1 MLDFLF
7 FSALFFLIPICV
19 SALILFKKP
28 SLIINDKIELD
39 VYRDQLDQIS
49 KDIERGILNQSEA
62 ELSRI
67 EIKKRLLES
76 DSKTSKKLI
85 YGKTNSNYL
94 LMIALSL
101 FLLICS
107 VSLYSTLG
115 FFGTA
120 DAPLNERLD
129 LIEKFNKNRPSQAV
143 METRIAPDKG
153 NKSKINYDKD
163 YLQLIQNLRETVK
176 RNNSDIT
183 GHRLLVKYENDLNR
197 FAEAHLIQEKL
208 INLLGSR
215 VTALDYTDYAQLLIN
230 AANGYVSP
238 EAEESLKKAL
248 KLDKKYARALY
259 LTGLLMIQSKRPDI
273 AYKIWVELLRTGNK
287 YDPWISE
294 IKKSLGA
301 LELKAGLRND

>member
-39 VYRDQLDQIS
+39 VYRDQLDQVS
-49 KDIERGILNQSEA
+49 KDIKRGILNQSEA

-76 DSKTSKKLI
+76 DSKTSKKLN
-85 YGKTNSNYL
+85 YSKTNSNYL

-120 DAPLNERLD
+120 DAPLNERLE

-143 METRIAPDKG
+143 MESRIAPNKG

-197 FAEAHLIQEKL
+197 FTEAHLIQEKL

-215 VTALDYTDYAQLLIN
+215 VTALDYTDHAQLLIN

-273 AYKIWVELLRTGNK
+273 AYKIWVELLRTGNE

>member
-76 DSKTSKKLI
+76 DSKTSKKLNH
-85 YGKTNSNYL
+85 GKTNSNYL

-301 LELKAGLRND
+301 LELKAGLKND

>member
-1 MLDFLF
+1 M
-7 FSALFFLIPICV
+7 
-19 SALILFKKP
+19 
-28 SLIINDKIELD
+28 IINDKIELD

-143 METRIAPDKG
+143 MESRTAPDKG
-153 NKSKINYDKD
+153 NKAKINYDKD

-197 FAEAHLIQEKL
+197 FTEAHLIQEKL
-208 INLLGSR
+208 INLLGSH
-215 VTALDYTDYAQLLIN
+215 VTALDYTDYTQLLIN

>member
-7 FSALFFLIPICV
+7 FSALLFLIPICV
-19 SALILFKKP
+19 SALILFKKS

-39 VYRDQLDQIS
+39 VYRDQLDQVS
-49 KDIERGILNQSEA
+49 KDIKRGILNQSEA

-76 DSKTSKKLI
+76 DSKTSKKLN

-143 METRIAPDKG
+143 IESSIAPDKG
-153 NKSKINYDKD
+153 NKAKLNYDKD

-197 FAEAHLIQEKL
+197 FTEAHLIQEKL

>member
-7 FSALFFLIPICV
+7 FSAIFFLIPICV
-19 SALILFKKP
+19 SALIIFKKP
-28 SLIINDKIELD
+28 SLIINDKIELE
-39 VYRDQLDQIS
+39 VYRDQLDQVS
-49 KDIERGILNQSEA
+49 KDIKRGILNQSEA

-85 YGKTNSNYL
+85 YGKANSNYL

-107 VSLYSTLG
+107 VPLYSTLG

-120 DAPLNERLD
+120 DAPLVERLD

-143 METRIAPDKG
+143 MESRIAPDKG

-197 FAEAHLIQEKL
+197 FTEAHLIQEKL
-208 INLLGSR
+208 INLLGSN

-287 YDPWISE
+287 YDPWIAE
-294 IKKSLGA
+294 IKNSLGT
-301 LELKAGLRND
+301 LEVKAGLRND

>member
-76 DSKTSKKLI
+76 DSKTSKKLN
-85 YGKTNSNYL
+85 YGNTNSNYL

-208 INLLGSR
+208 INLLGSH

>member
-19 SALILFKKP
+19 SAFILFKKP

-197 FAEAHLIQEKL
+197 FTEAHLIQEKL

>member
-7 FSALFFLIPICV
+7 FSALLFLIPICV
-19 SALILFKKP
+19 SALILFKKS

-39 VYRDQLDQIS
+39 VYRDQLDQVS
-49 KDIERGILNQSEA
+49 KDIKRGILNQSEA

-76 DSKTSKKLI
+76 DSKTPKKLN

-107 VSLYSTLG
+107 VSLYLTLG

-120 DAPLNERLD
+120 DAPLNERLE

-143 METRIAPDKG
+143 MESSIAPDKG

-183 GHRLLVKYENDLNR
+183 GHRLLVKYENHLNR
-197 FAEAHLIQEKL
+197 FTEAHLIQEKL

>member
-39 VYRDQLDQIS
+39 VYRDQLDQVS
-49 KDIERGILNQSEA
+49 KDIKRGILNQSEA

-76 DSKTSKKLI
+76 DSKTSKKLN

-143 METRIAPDKG
+143 MESSIAPDKG

-208 INLLGSR
+208 INLLGSH

-294 IKKSLGA
+294 IKKSLGS

>member
-1 MLDFLF
+1 MFDFLF

-76 DSKTSKKLI
+76 DSKTSKKLN
-85 YGKTNSNYL
+85 YGNTNSNYL

-208 INLLGSR
+208 INLLGSH

>member
-28 SLIINDKIELD
+28 SLIINDKIELE
-39 VYRDQLDQIS
+39 VYRDQLDQVS
-49 KDIERGILNQSEA
+49 KDIKRGILNQSEA

-143 METRIAPDKG
+143 MESRIALDKG

-208 INLLGSR
+208 INLLGSH

>member
-28 SLIINDKIELD
+28 SFIITDKIELD
-39 VYRDQLDQIS
+39 IYRDQLDQVS
-49 KDIERGILNQSEA
+49 KDIKRGILNQSEA

-76 DSKTSKKLI
+76 DSKTSKKLN

-197 FAEAHLIQEKL
+197 FTQAHLIQEKL

>member
-7 FSALFFLIPICV
+7 FSAIFFLIPICV

-76 DSKTSKKLI
+76 DSKTSKKLN

>member
-1 MLDFLF
+1 M
-7 FSALFFLIPICV
+7 
-19 SALILFKKP
+19 
-28 SLIINDKIELD
+28 
-39 VYRDQLDQIS
+39 
-49 KDIERGILNQSEA
+49 
-62 ELSRI
+62 
-67 EIKKRLLES
+67 ES
-76 DSKTSKKLI
+76 S
-85 YGKTNSNYL
+85 
-94 LMIALSL
+94 
-101 FLLICS
+101 
-107 VSLYSTLG
+107 
-115 FFGTA
+115 
-120 DAPLNERLD
+120 
-129 LIEKFNKNRPSQAV
+129 
-143 METRIAPDKG
+143 IAPDKG
-153 NKSKINYDKD
+153 NKAKLNYDKD

-197 FAEAHLIQEKL
+197 FTEAHLIQEKL

>member
-1 MLDFLF
+1 M
-7 FSALFFLIPICV
+7 
-19 SALILFKKP
+19 
-28 SLIINDKIELD
+28 IINDKIELD
-39 VYRDQLDQIS
+39 VYRDQLDQVS
-49 KDIERGILNQSEA
+49 KDIKRGILNQSEA

-76 DSKTSKKLI
+76 DSKTSKKLN
-85 YGKTNSNYL
+85 YGKTNRNYL

-120 DAPLNERLD
+120 DAPLKERLD

-143 METRIAPDKG
+143 MESRIAPDKG

-176 RNNSDIT
+176 RNNSNIT

-197 FAEAHLIQEKL
+197 FTEAHLIQEKL
-208 INLLGSR
+208 INLLGSH